1 MKAKAGTKDSMTT
14 DVNTY
19 LAEGCGRC
27 ALGGT
32 PDCKVHSWTNELK
45 LLRQVVL
52 DCGLTE
58 ESKWGVPCYTYHGDN
73 IAVVSAFKN
82 YACLSFFKGALLQDN
97 HKILDKPGEN
107 TQSARI
113 IKITSTK
120 QVQALSP
127 TLKAYIFEAIEVE
140 KAGLK
145 VSFEKAPEPI
155 PEELA
160 SKFKEEPNLKAAFEA
175 LTPGRQRGYILHFSQ
190 PKQAKTRV
198 SRIEKC
204 IPKIMEGK
212 GFHDR

>member
-1 MKAKAGTKDSMTT
+1 MKEKAGTKDNMTT

-73 IAVVSAFKN
+73 VAVISAFKN
-82 YACLSFFKGALLQDN
+82 YACLSFFKGALLQDS

-120 QVQALSP
+120 QAQALAP
-127 TLKAYIFEAIEVE
+127 ILKAYIFEAVEVE